1 MVESKPRAAGR
12 IGIDLGSAPD
22 EDRIPKLSG
31 DLRPLIPT
39 LGLRDYWYPALEAGK
54 VRNKPVQVRLL
65 GETLCFFRGQ
75 AGDVVA
81 LQDVCP
87 HRGALLSEGHCHF
100 RGTVACPYH
109 GWVFDEHGRNVAVL
123 SEGPQSA
130 VRGKPGTEA
139 RVYPTRELK
148 GVVFVWI
155 GDGEPA
161 PIEEDVP
168 AEFFDPDALVLH
180 GVTYWRCNW
189 EVALENSMDSHPNY
203 LHRDALVML
212 ARTAVPPRGG
222 LGDRP
227 VFTGNGFSGDLLHS
241 QVVKPQPPQDEYP
254 ELGWK
259 WPKHR
264 YRRYWGALLRPFLN
278 GLTKTI
284 PTVPSARWATGHRL
298 PGMFRTA
305 FWFGLYTR
313 QTVPVEEKLTRLW
326 YFHYLQPKSRFDRW
340 RKVLSYHLLHK
351 WLIIY
356 NFSMQDTSV
365 MLNQRFD
372 WPEKLSGTDAE
383 IIQWRKLVVTKRFG
397 GRNAPFPYRNPDGLA
412 PDEVP
417 LGRIYRQ
424 SLRQDRAGR

>member
-1 MVESKPRAAGR
+1 M
-12 IGIDLGSAPD
+12 
-22 EDRIPKLSG
+22 
-31 DLRPLIPT
+31 
-39 LGLRDYWYPALEAGK
+39 
-54 VRNKPVQVRLL
+54 
-65 GETLCFFRGQ
+65 
-75 AGDVVA
+75 
-81 LQDVCP
+81 
-87 HRGALLSEGHCHF
+87 
-100 RGTVACPYH
+100 
-109 GWVFDEHGRNVAVL
+109 
-123 SEGPQSA
+123 
-130 VRGKPGTEA
+130 
-139 RVYPTRELK
+139 
-148 GVVFVWI
+148 
-155 GDGEPA
+155 
-161 PIEEDVP
+161 
-168 AEFFDPDALVLH
+168 
-180 GVTYWRCNW
+180 
-189 EVALENSMDSHPNY
+189 
-203 LHRDALVML
+203 
-212 ARTAVPPRGG
+212 
-222 LGDRP
+222 
-227 VFTGNGFSGDLLHS
+227 
-241 QVVKPQPPQDEYP
+241 
-254 ELGWK
+254 
-259 WPKHR
+259 
-264 YRRYWGALLRPFLN
+264 LLRPFLN

-397 GRNAPFPYRNPDGLA
+397 GRNAPFQYRNPDGLA

-417 LGRIYRQ
+417 LDRIYRQ